1 MVLKIFK
8 RRITLPKIR
17 KLDINDIFK
26 KTVYNREV
34 KMTDSLKHDNPA
46 LTKIKKYFNNA
57 VIIYAFAFIL
67 FQVFERIIPFVVFI
81 NEGTNQILFNIFAI
95 AGFVLVC
102 ADMFLERTFFKSK
115 LFIPL
120 LIFYII
126 CCIST
131 VLNIDY
137 GYEENL
143 KTLVWFAIHLN
154 IFYTL
159 SVRIGKEKFLK
170 LLNKLFYAM
179 SAVWTVAILVSLYS
193 FFKMDGS
200 EIVVQN
206 DVVRQGFVDSRLFGV
221 FIDPNHAAIEAFIFI
236 LFSVFYFNKKNK
248 WALIPFIF
256 INTIYIIL
264 SGSRTVILL
273 CLAVLIFLLAL
284 MIYQKIKLKHFNKK
298 IMVVLL
304 LCGFLVFCND
314 INKQLLTLIPE
325 KIFHSKL
332 TLNSSEVENAD
343 PGHILDRD
351 DIDSENISNNRI
363 DIWEGYLK
371 TVPDDLIFGKSPR
384 NAIKI
389 ITDMYPENFVSVRQ
403 YETHNG
409 YLSVL
414 VCTGVLG
421 LIAVAAF
428 LLKIAY
434 TFFRDINKNSIK
446 DDYIMIFLIV
456 ISLLFFTCFFSNL
469 FFINN
474 LSTILFW
481 MFIGYIANYNTQEK
495 CS

>member
-1 MVLKIFK
+1 
-8 RRITLPKIR
+8 
-17 KLDINDIFK
+17 
-26 KTVYNREV
+26 
-34 KMTDSLKHDNPA
+34 MTDSLKHDNPA

-248 WALIPFIF
+248 WVLIPFIF

-264 SGSRTVILL
+264 SGSRTVIIL
-273 CLAVLIFLLAL
+273 CLAVPFFLFAL
-284 MIYQKIKLKHFNKK
+284 MIYQEIKLKHFNKK
-298 IMVVLL
+298 IVVVLL
-304 LCGFLVFCND
+304 LCGYLVFYFYNCKP
-314 INKQLLTLIPE
+314 ILTLIPE

-343 PGHILDRD
+343 PGHILDRPD
-351 DIDSENISNNRI
+351 TGSENISNNRI

>member
-1 MVLKIFK
+1 
-8 RRITLPKIR
+8 
-17 KLDINDIFK
+17 
-26 KTVYNREV
+26 
-34 KMTDSLKHDNPA
+34 MTDSLKHDNPA

-248 WALIPFIF
+248 WVLIPFIF

-264 SGSRTVILL
+264 SGSRTVIIL
-273 CLAVLIFLLAL
+273 CLAVPFFLFAL
-284 MIYQKIKLKHFNKK
+284 MIYQEIKLKHFNKK
-298 IMVVLL
+298 IVVVLL

-325 KIFHSKL
+325 KIFHS
-332 TLNSSEVENAD
+332 NEVENAD
-343 PGHILDRD
+343 PGHILDRPD
-351 DIDSENISNNRI
+351 TGSENISNNRI
-363 DIWEGYLK
+363 YIWEGYLK

-456 ISLLFFTCFFSNL
+456 ISLLFFTCAFSNL

>member
-1 MVLKIFK
+1 
-8 RRITLPKIR
+8 
-17 KLDINDIFK
+17 
-26 KTVYNREV
+26 
-34 KMTDSLKHDNPA
+34 MTDSLKHDNPA

-95 AGFVLVC
+95 TGFVLVC

-206 DVVRQGFVDSRLFGV
+206 DVVRQGFVESRLFGV

-248 WALIPFIF
+248 WVLIPFIF

-264 SGSRTVILL
+264 SGSRTVIIL
-273 CLAVLIFLLAL
+273 CLAVPFFLFAL
-284 MIYQKIKLKHFNKK
+284 MIYQEIKLKHFNKK
-298 IMVVLL
+298 IVVVLL
-304 LCGFLVFCND
+304 LCGYLVFYFYNCKP
-314 INKQLLTLIPE
+314 ILTLIPE

-343 PGHILDRD
+343 PGHILDRPD
-351 DIDSENISNNRI
+351 TGLENISNNRI

>member
-1 MVLKIFK
+1 
-8 RRITLPKIR
+8 
-17 KLDINDIFK
+17 
-26 KTVYNREV
+26 
-34 KMTDSLKHDNPA
+34 MTDSLKHDNPA

-95 AGFVLVC
+95 TGFVLVC

-193 FFKMDGS
+193 FFKMDGT
-200 EIVVQN
+200 EIDGVE
-206 DVVRQGFVDSRLFGV
+206 QGFVDSRLFGV
-221 FIDPNHAAIEAFIFI
+221 FIDPNYAAIEAFIFI

-248 WALIPFIF
+248 WVLIPFIF

-264 SGSRTVILL
+264 SGCRTVIIL
-273 CLAVLIFLLAL
+273 CLAVLIFLFAL

-325 KIFHSKL
+325 KIFHS
-332 TLNSSEVENAD
+332 NEVENAD
-343 PGHILDRD
+343 PGHILDRPD
-351 DIDSENISNNRI
+351 TGSENISNNRI
-363 DIWEGYLK
+363 YIWEGYLK

-456 ISLLFFTCFFSNL
+456 ISLLFFTCAFSNL

-481 MFIGYIANYNTQEK
+481 MFIGYIANYNNPEK

>member
-1 MVLKIFK
+1 
-8 RRITLPKIR
+8 
-17 KLDINDIFK
+17 
-26 KTVYNREV
+26 
-34 KMTDSLKHDNPA
+34 MTDSIKHDNPA

-95 AGFVLVC
+95 TGFVLVC

-193 FFKMDGS
+193 FFKMDGFK
-200 EIVVQN
+200 N

-221 FIDPNHAAIEAFIFI
+221 FIDPNYAAIEAFIFI

-248 WALIPFIF
+248 WVLIPFIF
-256 INTIYIIL
+256 INVIYIIL
-264 SGSRTVILL
+264 SGSRTVIIL
-273 CLAVLIFLLAL
+273 CLAVTYFLFAL
-284 MIYQKIKLKHFNKK
+284 MIYQEIKLKHFNKK
-298 IMVVLL
+298 IVVVLL
-304 LCGFLVFCND
+304 LCGYLVFYFYNC
-314 INKQLLTLIPE
+314 KPLLTLIPE

-343 PGHILDRD
+343 PGHILDRPD
-351 DIDSENISNNRI
+351 TGPENISNNRI
-363 DIWEGYLK
+363 YIWEGYLK

-481 MFIGYIANYNTQEK
+481 MFIGYIANYNNPEK

>member
-1 MVLKIFK
+1 
-8 RRITLPKIR
+8 
-17 KLDINDIFK
+17 
-26 KTVYNREV
+26 
-34 KMTDSLKHDNPA
+34 MTDSLKHDNPA

-95 AGFVLVC
+95 TGFVLVC

-193 FFKMDGS
+193 FFKMDGF

-248 WALIPFIF
+248 WVLIPFIF
-256 INTIYIIL
+256 INVIYIIL
-264 SGSRTVILL
+264 SGSRTVIIL
-273 CLAVLIFLLAL
+273 CLAVPYFLFAL
-284 MIYQKIKLKHFNKK
+284 MIYQEIKLKHFNKK
-298 IMVVLL
+298 IVVVLL
-304 LCGFLVFCND
+304 LCGYLVFYFYNC
-314 INKQLLTLIPE
+314 KPLLTLIPE

-343 PGHILDRD
+343 PGHILDRPD
-351 DIDSENISNNRI
+351 TGSENISNNRI

>member
-1 MVLKIFK
+1 
-8 RRITLPKIR
+8 
-17 KLDINDIFK
+17 
-26 KTVYNREV
+26 
-34 KMTDSLKHDNPA
+34 MTDSIKHDNPA

-95 AGFVLVC
+95 TGFVLVC

-193 FFKMDGS
+193 FFKMDGFD
-200 EIVVQN
+200 N
-206 DVVRQGFVDSRLFGV
+206 DVVKQGFVDSRLYGV
-221 FIDPNHAAIEAFIFI
+221 FIDPNYAAIEAFIFI

-248 WALIPFIF
+248 WVLIPFIF
-256 INTIYIIL
+256 INVIYIIL
-264 SGSRTVILL
+264 SGCRTVIVL
-273 CLAVLIFLLAL
+273 CIAVLIFLLAL

-314 INKQLLTLIPE
+314 INKQLLTLV
-325 KIFHSKL
+325 HSKL
-332 TLNSSEVENAD
+332 TLHSSEVENAD
-343 PGHILDRD
+343 PGHILDRPD
-351 DIDSENISNNRI
+351 TGPENILNNRI
-363 DIWEGYLK
+363 YIWEGYLK

-456 ISLLFFTCFFSNL
+456 ISLLFFTCAFSNL

-481 MFIGYIANYNTQEK
+481 MFIGYIANYNNPEK

>member
-1 MVLKIFK
+1 
-8 RRITLPKIR
+8 
-17 KLDINDIFK
+17 
-26 KTVYNREV
+26 
-34 KMTDSLKHDNPA
+34 MTDSIKHDNPA

-95 AGFVLVC
+95 TGFVLVC

-200 EIVVQN
+200 EIGVQN
-206 DVVRQGFVDSRLFGV
+206 DVVEQGFVDSRLYGV
-221 FIDPNHAAIEAFIFI
+221 FIDPNYAAIEAFIFI

-248 WALIPFIF
+248 WVLIPFIF
-256 INTIYIIL
+256 INVIYIIL
-264 SGSRTVILL
+264 SGCRTVLYL

-304 LCGFLVFCND
+304 LCGFLVLCND

-325 KIFHSKL
+325 KIFHS
-332 TLNSSEVENAD
+332 NEVENAD
-343 PGHILDRD
+343 PGHILDRPD
-351 DIDSENISNNRI
+351 TGPENISNNRI
-363 DIWEGYLK
+363 YIWEGYLK

-456 ISLLFFTCFFSNL
+456 ISLLFFTCAFSNL

-481 MFIGYIANYNTQEK
+481 MFIGYIANYNNPEK

>member
-1 MVLKIFK
+1 
-8 RRITLPKIR
+8 
-17 KLDINDIFK
+17 
-26 KTVYNREV
+26 
-34 KMTDSLKHDNPA
+34 MTDSLKHDNPA

-95 AGFVLVC
+95 TGFVLVC

-200 EIVVQN
+200 KIEVQN
-206 DVVRQGFVDSRLFGV
+206 DVVEQGFVDSRLFGV

-248 WALIPFIF
+248 WVLIPFIF

-264 SGSRTVILL
+264 SGCRTVIIL
-273 CLAVLIFLLAL
+273 CLAVLIFLFAL

-325 KIFHSKL
+325 KIFHS
-332 TLNSSEVENAD
+332 NEVENAD
-343 PGHILDRD
+343 PGHILDRPD
-351 DIDSENISNNRI
+351 TGSENISNNRI
-363 DIWEGYLK
+363 YIWEGYLK

-456 ISLLFFTCFFSNL
+456 ISLLFFTCAFSNL

>member
-1 MVLKIFK
+1 
-8 RRITLPKIR
+8 
-17 KLDINDIFK
+17 
-26 KTVYNREV
+26 
-34 KMTDSLKHDNPA
+34 MTDSLKHDNPA

-95 AGFVLVC
+95 TGFVLVC

-193 FFKMDGS
+193 FFKMDGTKIDGV
-200 EIVVQN
+200 E
-206 DVVRQGFVDSRLFGV
+206 QGFVDSRLFGV
-221 FIDPNHAAIEAFIFI
+221 FIDPNYAAIEAFIFI

-248 WALIPFIF
+248 WVLIPFIF
-256 INTIYIIL
+256 INVIYIIL
-264 SGSRTVILL
+264 SGCRTVIVL
-273 CLAVLIFLLAL
+273 CIAVLIFLLAL

-314 INKQLLTLIPE
+314 INKQLLTLV
-325 KIFHSKL
+325 HSKL
-332 TLNSSEVENAD
+332 TLHSSEVENAD
-343 PGHILDRD
+343 PGHILDRPD
-351 DIDSENISNNRI
+351 TGPENILNNRI
-363 DIWEGYLK
+363 YIWEGYLK

-456 ISLLFFTCFFSNL
+456 ISLLFFTCAFSNL

-481 MFIGYIANYNTQEK
+481 MFIGYIANYNNPEK